1 MLLFEWFRW
10 KRSKLSWK
18 TLKYIQRMAV
28 KDRKNYG
35 AGCNSFLESLCAL
48 LSIGKSW
55 SKKNRFFARGSI
67 IVNCTCSD
75 RKNLCGAIWY
85 HRLEIL
91 YMDHRTF
98 WLALAL
104 VRVFISPLPLAHPPR
119 HYHSSPLPLSK
130 ETVQPRL
137 ESQQV
142 WGRCYS
148 RNQQNTNIIMIFPTY
163 FHCRRK
169 IRSVSITDYI

>member
-1 MLLFEWFRW
+1 MSGLSSHSYAMLLFEWFRW

-48 LSIGKSW
+48 LAIGKSS

-85 HRLEIL
+85 HRLKIL

-104 VRVFISPLPLAHPPR
+104 VRVFISPLPLAHPLVIITPLRFPCPR
-119 HYHSSPLPLSK
+119 KLYNLAWSHNK
-130 ETVQPRL
+130 FEAGVIVET
-137 ESQQV
+137 
-142 WGRCYS
+142 
-148 RNQQNTNIIMIFPTY
+148 N
-163 FHCRRK
+163 K
-169 IRSVSITDYI
+169 IQI